1 MYFADSWCYYL
12 GRKFQHC
19 LFHSIEKLKQRYH
32 IEMCFSYP
40 DEDEENR
47 YMWCC
52 GIVKRVKIRYD
63 KMIKVDIKWEECFI
77 ACGESDRTEDILKK
91 RGIRRRQNNMCG
103 GRMYG
108 DT

>member
-1 MYFADSWCYYL
+1 MNEVNWPE
-12 GRKFQHC
+12 K
-19 LFHSIEKLKQRYH
+19 KLKQGYH

-52 GIVKRVKIRYD
+52 GIVTRVNRRED
-63 KMIKVDIKWEECFI
+63 KMIKVDIKWEESFI
-77 ACGESDRTEDILKK
+77 ACGESDLTEEILKNTC
-91 RGIRRRQNNMCG
+91 GIRRRQKNMCG

-108 DT
+108 NT

>member
-1 MYFADSWCYYL
+1 MIIWDGAEYTNGVNWP
-12 GRKFQHC
+12 
-19 LFHSIEKLKQRYH
+19 EKKMKQGYH

-52 GIVKRVKIRYD
+52 GIDTRFKRRD
-63 KMIKVDIKWEECFI
+63 DEMIKVDIKWEESFI
-77 ACGESDRTEDILKK
+77 ACCESDLTKVILKK
-91 RGIRRRQNNMCG
+91 HYCNLETPKNMRE